1 MIINLNNKKEELPD
15 NSTVGEL
22 LKLKNIKTRKIAIW
36 VNGNQLLMKEYE
48 DYVLNEEDKVKT
60 LNIVGGG

>member
-60 LNIVGGG
+60 LNVVGGG